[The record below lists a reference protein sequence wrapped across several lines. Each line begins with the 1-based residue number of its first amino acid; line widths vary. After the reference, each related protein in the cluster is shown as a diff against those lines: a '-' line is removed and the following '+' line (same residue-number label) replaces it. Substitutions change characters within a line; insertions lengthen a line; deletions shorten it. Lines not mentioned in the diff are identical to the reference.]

1 MRKIVPILLICF
13 LFFSLFELSWAKK
26 KKTGRVEKDTL
37 IDERF
42 GYQLNVLSNWKIKL
56 EKEPSLVRSTLTKK
70 NYQVNRS
77 FTLIEEE
84 RLIPTIIICADTT
97 SLSLQQ
103 IENSL
108 IKGKGN
114 FKNKDEYLMNLETVA
129 TYELIQSAEIA
140 LDSIAGKVYGFKK
153 RYLRQLIDPSKR
165 YGPEGS
171 SMVTRED
178 YFIGE
183 VVILKKG
190 NNLYIIQLTG
200 EREYF
205 SISEKEFSKMLETWK
220 FLR

>member
-1 MRKIVPILLICF
+1 MRKIVPLLLICF

-26 KKTGRVEKDTL
+26 EKTGKIEKDTL
-37 IDERF
+37 LDEKF
-42 GYQLNVLSNWKIKL
+42 GYQLKVLSNWKIKL
-56 EKEPSLVRSTLTKK
+56 EKEPSLMRSTLIKK

-77 FTLIEEE
+77 STLIEEE

-114 FKNKDEYLMNLETVA
+114 FKNKDEYLMNLETIA
-129 TYELIQSAEIA
+129 TYELIQSADIA

-153 RYLRQLIDPSKR
+153 RYLRQLIDPSER

-171 SMVTRED
+171 TMVTRED